1 MQTKET
7 YPSTCSY
14 CGVGCGVLVEKQG
27 ENEIRVEGDKDHPAN
42 LGLLCSKGRNLHYTV
57 MDRSDR
63 ILYPMKRMDRNSEL
77 KRIEWEEALDSISEK
92 FKKLIKNYGP
102 DSVGFYVSGQ
112 LLTEEY
118 YIINKLIKGFI
129 GSNNIDTNSRLC
141 MSSAVVGYKMSLG
154 EDSVPVSY
162 DDIELADCFLI
173 AGANP
178 AWCHPI
184 LFRRI
189 EAQKKNFP
197 NTKLIVIDP
206 RKTDTCED
214 ADLHLQIHPG
224 TDIYLFHAIAKI
236 LIKNNWIDS
245 PFIESHTEGFE
256 LLKLFLDNF
265 DIQEAA
271 NICGIPLSE
280 IELAAKYIH
289 EAKGFLSLWA
299 MGLNQSVIGV
309 NKNLALLNLSLIT
322 GKIGKPG
329 SGPFS
334 LTGQPNA
341 MGGREV
347 GGLCNLLP
355 AHRDLNNLD
364 HRKEVESFW
373 KIEEGKI
380 QSTPGYTAVEM
391 FENLKSGK
399 MKAVWIVCTN
409 PTTSLPDARMVEQG
423 LREAELVVVQDI
435 SMSTAAIPFADY
447 VLPAA
452 GWAEKQGTMTN
463 SDRRVTYLSKIL
475 DPPGE
480 AIADTSIIQKFAHKM
495 GYGEYFSYVSEE
507 DVFLEHC
514 ALTKGTKIDISGLDY
529 SILQK
534 KRSIQWPFPE
544 NSEDGTPRLF
554 TDHKF
559 YRPNGKAKIFDVSP
573 EDNSEKTSSNYP
585 LILTTG
591 RIRDQWHTMTRTG
604 KVRKLMEHKNEPYL
618 EIHPMDASTIGVDE
632 GALVEVISERGR
644 VRVKAKI
651 TDTIKKGTV
660 FLPMHWGKR
669 NKNDEF
675 RANNL
680 TKKDYDPFSKQPG
693 FKISAVRVIPYVKE
707 KEKILI
713 IGGGNS
719 TSAFI
724 KYYKELNPEDEITV
738 ICKEENPLYNR
749 ILLPDFISGE
759 KEFIELASVSSDE
772 VDNWEIKLH
781 TATSVS
787 EILPEAKL
795 VKDSLGNSFSYNK
808 LIIATGS
815 SPQVPKMISENMVGV
830 FSLRA
835 KTDADKIKGFFVP
848 DSHALIVGGGLLGLE
863 LAAALKSLNVKVTV
877 LVRTD
882 RLMSKQLDV
891 VACDILREEIIERG
905 IEVLF
910 HSEISKVHGYDRV
923 SFVELKDG
931 RKLYPD
937 GIVYAMGTSPNLFLA
952 KGMGIQIG
960 EGIKV
965 NEFLQTSDPDIYAIG
980 EVAEHSSGVYGTV
993 LAAEEQA
1000 KVAANH
1006 IYGYQFQSYNG
1017 SLHSNLLKIPG
1028 LELVSLRLPGVNFEN
1043 LSNEYE
1049 EVVFLDRKRRKYK
1062 KCIVKGDKL
1071 VAAILVGDKSEF
1083 VEYKNLISSG
1093 LELGEK
1099 RNLLLSSIS
1108 TAKPPKGALVCSCN
1122 GVGRGNIEDELN
1134 SGSKTLQEVMLK
1146 TGAGTGCGSCR
1157 PEVSQIIKNRQH
1169 LSETKAV

>member
-1 MQTKET
+1 MQTTET

-14 CGVGCGVLVEKQG
+14 CGVGCGVLVEKL
-27 ENEIRVEGDKDHPAN
+27 EKNEIRIEGDKDHPAN

-63 ILYPMKRMDRNSEL
+63 ILTPMQRVNRTSDLS
-77 KRIEWEEALDSISEK
+77 RISWDEALDAISDK
-92 FKKLIKNYGP
+92 FKQIIRAHGP

-141 MSSAVVGYKMSLG
+141 MSSAVVGYKMALG

-162 DDIELADCFLI
+162 EDIELADCFLI

-197 NTKLIVIDP
+197 NTKLIVVDP

-236 LIKNNWIDS
+236 LIDNNWIDHE
-245 PFIESHTEGFE
+245 FIESHTEGFDG
-256 LLKLFLDNF
+256 LSIFLRTF
-265 DIQEAA
+265 DLQEAA
-271 NICGIPLSE
+271 NTCGIPLLE

-355 AHRDLNNLD
+355 AHRDLSNPL
-364 HRKEVESFW
+364 HRKEVERFW
-373 KIEEGKI
+373 NIAEDTI
-380 QSTPGYTAVEM
+380 QSKPGFTAVEM
-391 FENLKSGK
+391 FENLKTGK

-423 LREAELVVVQDI
+423 LREAELVIVQDI
-435 SMSTAAIPFADY
+435 SMSSAAIPYADY

-463 SDRRVTYLSKIL
+463 SDRRVTYLSKIIE
-475 DPPGE
+475 PPGE
-480 AIADTSIIQKFAHKM
+480 AMADTWIIQKFATRM
-495 GYGEYFSYVSEE
+495 GFGSFFSYKTEE

-514 ALTKGTKIDISGLDY
+514 ALTEGTKIDISGLDY

-534 KRSIQWPFPE
+534 KRSVQWPFPK
-544 NSEDGTPRLF
+544 NSLDGTPRLF
-554 TDHKF
+554 TDHIF
-559 YRPNGKAKIFDVSP
+559 YRANGKAKIFDVTP
-573 EDNSEKTSSNYP
+573 DDTSEKTSETYP

-604 KVRKLMEHKNEPYL
+604 KVRKLMEHKSEPYL
-618 EIHPMDASTIGVDE
+618 EIHPKDANVIGVID
-632 GALVEVISERGR
+632 GSIVEVLNERGS
-644 VRVKAKI
+644 VRVKAKL
-651 TDTIKKGTV
+651 TDSIKMGTV
-660 FLPMHWGKR
+660 FLPMHWGKK
-669 NKNDEF
+669 NKNDAF

-680 TKKDYDPFSKQPG
+680 TNKEYDPFSKQPG
-693 FKISAVRVIPYVKE
+693 FKISAVKVIPYKKE
-707 KEKILI
+707 KDKILI

-724 KYYKELNPEDEITV
+724 KHYKELCPEDEITV
-738 ICKEENPLYNR
+738 LCKEENPLYNR

-759 KEFIELASVSSDE
+759 KEFIELASVSGEE
-772 VDNWEIKLH
+772 VENWEIKLH
-781 TATSVS
+781 TSTSVT
-787 EILPEAKL
+787 EILPEAKI
-795 VKDSLGNSFSYNK
+795 VKDSMGNVYSYNK

-815 SPQVPKMISENMVGV
+815 SPQIPKSISPSMVGV

-848 DSHALIVGGGLLGLE
+848 DSFALIVGGGLLGLE
-863 LAAALKSLNVKVTV
+863 LASALKSLGVKVTV
-877 LVRTD
+877 LVRTN

-891 VACDILREEIIERG
+891 VACDILKEEIESRG

-910 HSEISKVHGYDRV
+910 NSEIKKVHGYDRV
-923 SFVELKDG
+923 TYVELKDG
-931 RKLYPD
+931 KKLYPD
-937 GIVYAMGTSPNLFLA
+937 GIVYAMGTSPNLTLA
-952 KGMGIQIG
+952 KEMGIEIG

-980 EVAEHSSGVYGTV
+980 EVAEHTSGVYGTV

-1006 IYGYQFQSYNG
+1006 IYGYQFQSYSG

-1028 LELVSLRLPGVNFEN
+1028 LELVSLRLPGIQFEN
-1043 LSNEYE
+1043 LTDEYE
-1049 EVVFLDRKRRKYK
+1049 EIVFLDRKRCKYK

-1071 VAAILVGDKSEF
+1071 VGAILVGDKSEF
-1083 VEYKNLISSG
+1083 VEYKTLIASG

-1099 RNLLLSSIS
+1099 RNQLLSSIS
-1108 TAKPPKGALVCSCN
+1108 TAKQPKGALVCSCN
-1122 GVGRGNIEDELN
+1122 GVGKGNIEDEILCGAKN
-1134 SGSKTLQEVMLK
+1134 LAEVMEK

-1157 PEVSQIIKNRQH
+1157 PEVSQIIKNMV
-1169 LSETKAV
+1169 SNSYS

>member
-14 CGVGCGVLVEKQG
+14 CGVGCGVIVEKLG
-27 ENEIRVEGDKDHPAN
+27 NHEIQVEGDKDHPAN

-63 ILYPMKRMDRNSEL
+63 ILYPMKRSNRNSEL
-77 KRIEWEEALDSISEK
+77 IRVTWEETFDSISDK
-92 FKKLIKNYGP
+92 FKHLIKTYGP

-162 DDIELADCFLI
+162 EDIELADCFLI

-197 NTKLIVIDP
+197 NTKLIVVDP

-224 TDIYLFHAIAKI
+224 TDIYLFHSIAKI
-236 LIKNNWIDS
+236 LIQNNWIDS
-245 PFIESHTEGFE
+245 QFIESHTDGFE
-256 LLKLFLDNF
+256 GLKSFLTTF
-265 DIQEAA
+265 DLEEAA
-271 NICGIPLSE
+271 KTCGIPLEE

-355 AHRDLNNLD
+355 AHRDLSNPS

-373 KIEEGKI
+373 KIEEGTI
-380 QSTPGYTAVEM
+380 QEKPGYTAVEM

-399 MKAVWIVCTN
+399 MKAVWIICTN

-423 LREAELVVVQDI
+423 LREAELVIVQDI
-435 SMSTAAIPFADY
+435 SMSSAAIPYADY

-475 DPPGE
+475 EPPGE
-480 AIADTSIIQKFAHKM
+480 ALADTWIIQKFATKM
-495 GYGEYFSYVSEE
+495 GYGSHFSYQSEE

-514 ALTKGTKIDISGLDY
+514 ALTEGTKIDISGLDY
-529 SILQK
+529 TILLN
-534 KRSIQWPFPE
+534 KRSVQWPFPK
-544 NSEDGTPRLF
+544 NSVNGTPRLF

-559 YRPNGKAKIFDVSP
+559 YRPNGKAKVFDVPP
-573 EDNSEKTSSNYP
+573 EDPSEKTSDTFP
-585 LILTTG
+585 FILTTG

-604 KVRKLMEHKNEPYL
+604 KVRKLMEHKREPFL
-618 EIHPMDASTIGVDE
+618 EIHPLDADQVGIVD
-632 GALVEVISERGR
+632 GGLVEVLNERGR
-644 VRVKAKI
+644 VRVKAKL
-651 TDTIKKGTV
+651 TDTIKQGTV
-660 FLPMHWGKR
+660 FLPMHWGKQ

-680 TKKDYDPFSKQPG
+680 TNKEFDPFSKQPG
-693 FKISAVRVIPYVKE
+693 FKISAVQVRPYSKE

-724 KYYKELNPEDEITV
+724 KHYKELCPEDEITV
-738 ICKEENPLYNR
+738 LCKEENPLYNR

-759 KEFIELASVSSDE
+759 KEFIELASVSVEE
-772 VDNWEIKLH
+772 VNSWEIQLH
-781 TATSVS
+781 TSTSVT
-787 EILPEAKL
+787 EILPEAKI
-795 VKDSLGNSFSYNK
+795 VKDTLGNVFSYNK

-815 SPQVPKMISENMVGV
+815 SPQIPKTISQTMVGV

-863 LAAALKSLNVKVTV
+863 LASALKSLGVNVTV

-882 RLMSKQLDV
+882 RLMSKQLDA
-891 VACDILREEIIERG
+891 VACEILSEEIHNRG
-905 IEVLF
+905 IEVIYR
-910 HSEISKVHGYDRV
+910 SEISKVHGYDRV

-937 GIVYAMGTSPNLFLA
+937 GIVYAMGTSPNLSLA

-960 EGIKV
+960 EGIIV
-965 NEFLQTSDPDIYAIG
+965 NEFLQTSDPDVYAIG
-980 EVAEHSSGVYGTV
+980 EVAEHTSGVYGTV

-1006 IYGYQFQSYNG
+1006 IFGYRFQTYNG

-1028 LELVSLRLPGVNFEN
+1028 LELVSLRLPGIQFEN
-1043 LSNEYE
+1043 LTDEYE
-1049 EVVFLDRKRRKYK
+1049 EIVFLDRKRRKYK

-1083 VEYKNLISSG
+1083 VEYKNLIASG
-1093 LELGEK
+1093 IELGEK
-1099 RNLLLSSIS
+1099 RNQLLSSIS
-1108 TAKPPKGALVCSCN
+1108 TAKPPKGVLVCSCN
-1122 GVGRGNIEDELN
+1122 GVGKGNIEEMVA
-1134 SGSKTLQEVMLK
+1134 SGAKNLAEVMEK

-1157 PEVSQIIKNRQH
+1157 PEVNQIIKALTSKN
-1169 LSETKAV
+1169 LT

>member
-1 MQTKET
+1 MQTTDT

-14 CGVGCGVLVEKQG
+14 CGVGCGVLVEKL
-27 ENEIRVEGDKDHPAN
+27 EKNEIRIEGDKDHPAN

-63 ILYPMKRMDRNSEL
+63 ILFPMQRVNRTSDLS
-77 KRIEWEEALDSISEK
+77 RISWDEALDGISDR
-92 FKKLIKNYGP
+92 FKQIIRTHGP

-141 MSSAVVGYKMSLG
+141 MSSAVVGYKMALG

-162 DDIELADCFLI
+162 EDIELADCFLI

-197 NTKLIVIDP
+197 NTKLIVVDP

-224 TDIYLFHAIAKI
+224 TDIYLFHAISKI
-236 LIKNNWIDS
+236 LIDHNWIDNE
-245 PFIESHTEGFE
+245 FIESHTEGFE
-256 LLKLFLDNF
+256 GLNVFLRTF
-265 DIQEAA
+265 DLQEAA
-271 NICGIPLSE
+271 NICGIPLYE

-355 AHRDLNNLD
+355 AHRDLSNPN
-364 HRKEVESFW
+364 HRKEVERFW
-373 KIEEGKI
+373 NITEDTI
-380 QSTPGYTAVEM
+380 QSKPGYTAVEM

-399 MKAVWIVCTN
+399 MKAIWIICTN

-423 LREAELVVVQDI
+423 LREAELVIVQDI
-435 SMSTAAIPFADY
+435 SMSSAAIPYADY

-463 SDRRVTYLSKIL
+463 SDRRVTYLSKIME
-475 DPPGE
+475 PPGE
-480 AIADTSIIQKFAHKM
+480 AMADTWIIQKFATRM
-495 GYGEYFSYVSEE
+495 GFGSFFSYKSEE

-514 ALTKGTKIDISGLDY
+514 ALTEGTKIDISGLDY

-534 KRSIQWPFPE
+534 KRSVQWPFPK
-544 NSEDGTPRLF
+544 NSVDGTPRLF
-554 TDHKF
+554 TDHIF
-559 YRPNGKAKIFDVSP
+559 YRPNGKAKIFDVIP
-573 EDNSEKTSSNYP
+573 EDTSEKTSEAYP

-604 KVRKLMEHKNEPYL
+604 KVRKLMEHKSEPHL
-618 EIHPMDASTIGVDE
+618 EIHPTDANVVGVID
-632 GALVEVISERGR
+632 GGIVEVLNDRGS
-644 VRVKAKI
+644 VRVKAKL
-651 TDTIKKGTV
+651 TDSIKKGTV
-660 FLPMHWGKR
+660 FLPMHWGKK
-669 NKNDEF
+669 NKNDAF

-680 TKKDYDPFSKQPG
+680 TNKEYDPFSKQPG
-693 FKISAVRVIPYVKE
+693 FKISAVKVIPYAKE
-707 KEKILI
+707 REKILI

-724 KYYKELNPEDEITV
+724 KHYKELCPDDEITV
-738 ICKEENPLYNR
+738 LCKEENPLYNR

-759 KEFIELASVSSDE
+759 KEFIELASVSVEE
-772 VDNWEIKLH
+772 VENWEIELH
-781 TATSVS
+781 TSTTVT
-787 EILPEAKL
+787 EILPEAKI
-795 VKDSLGNSFSYNK
+795 VKDSLGNVHSYNK

-815 SPQVPKMISENMVGV
+815 SPQIPKSISQSMVGV

-848 DSHALIVGGGLLGLE
+848 DSYALIVGGGLLGLE
-863 LAAALKSLNVKVTV
+863 LASALKSLGVKVSV
-877 LVRTD
+877 LVRTN
-882 RLMSKQLDV
+882 RLMSKQLDA
-891 VACDILREEIIERG
+891 VACEILKEEIESRG
-905 IEVLF
+905 IEVIF
-910 HSEISKVHGYDRV
+910 NSEIKKVHGYDRV
-923 SFVELKDG
+923 SYVELKDG
-931 RKLYPD
+931 KKLYPD
-937 GIVYAMGTSPNLFLA
+937 GIVYAMGTSPNLVLA
-952 KGMGIQIG
+952 KEMGIDIG

-965 NEFLQTSDPDIYAIG
+965 NEFLQTSDSDIYAIG
-980 EVAEHSSGVYGTV
+980 EVAEHTSGVYGTV

-1006 IYGYQFQSYNG
+1006 IYGYQFQTYSG

-1028 LELVSLRLPGVNFEN
+1028 LELVSLRLPGIQFEN
-1043 LSNEYE
+1043 LTDEYE
-1049 EVVFLDRKRRKYK
+1049 EIVFLDRKKHKYK

-1071 VAAILVGDKSEF
+1071 VGAILVGDKSEF
-1083 VEYKNLISSG
+1083 VEYKNLIASG

-1099 RNLLLSSIS
+1099 RNQLLSSIS
-1108 TAKPPKGALVCSCN
+1108 SAKPPKGALVCSCN
-1122 GVGRGNIEDELN
+1122 GVGKGNIEDEILCGAKN
-1134 SGSKTLQEVMLK
+1134 LTEVMEK

-1157 PEVSQIIKNRQH
+1157 PEVNQIIKN
-1169 LSETKAV
+1169 LISK

>member
-1 MQTKET
+1 MRSKES

-14 CGVGCGVLVEKQG
+14 CGVGCGVTIQKLG
-27 ENEIRVEGDKDHPAN
+27 NHEILVEGDKNHPAN

-63 ILYPMKRMDRNSEL
+63 IFYPLHRTTRSSEL
-77 KRIEWEEALDSISEK
+77 KRISWNQALDSISEK
-92 FKKLIKNYGP
+92 FKNLIAMYGP

-141 MSSAVVGYKMSLG
+141 MSSAVVGYKMALG

-162 DDIELADCFLI
+162 EDIELADCFLI

-189 EAQKKNFP
+189 EAHKKNFP
-197 NTKLIVIDP
+197 NTKLIVVDP
-206 RKTDTCED
+206 RKTDTCEE

-236 LIKNNWIDS
+236 LIDHDWIDHS
-245 PFIESHTEGFE
+245 FLTSHTEGFDE
-256 LLKLFLDNF
+256 LKSFLLGFDLF
-265 DIQEAA
+265 EAA
-271 NICGIPLSE
+271 NICGIPLE
-280 IELAAKYIH
+280 DIALAAKYIH

-355 AHRDLNNLD
+355 AHRDLNDVN
-364 HRKEVESFW
+364 HRHEVEKFW
-373 KIEEGKI
+373 GVSEGKI
-380 QSTPGYTAVEM
+380 KDKPGYTAVEM

-409 PTTSLPDARMVEQG
+409 PTTSLPDARTVEQG

-435 SMSTAAIPFADY
+435 SMSNASIPYADY

-463 SDRRVTYLSKIL
+463 SDRRVTYLSKII

-480 AIADTSIIQKFAHKM
+480 AISDTLIIQKFAEKM
-495 GYGEYFSYVSEE
+495 GFGSSFAYRSEE
-507 DVFLEHC
+507 EVFLEHA

-529 SILQK
+529 SILRE
-534 KRSIQWPFPE
+534 KRSVQWPFPE
-544 NSEDGTPRLF
+544 NSREGTPRLF
-554 TDHKF
+554 TDHQF
-559 YRPNGKAKIFDVSP
+559 YRPNGKAKIFDVKP
-573 EDNSEKTSSNYP
+573 DDLSEKTSETYP
-585 LILTTG
+585 FILTTG

-604 KVRKLMEHKNEPYL
+604 KVRKLMEHKSEPYL
-618 EIHPMDASTIGVDE
+618 EIHPKDATSIGIEDDT
-632 GALVEVISERGR
+632 LVEVFNDRGL
-644 VRVKAKI
+644 VRVKAKV
-651 TDTIKKGTV
+651 TDTIKQGSV
-660 FLPMHWGKR
+660 FLPMHWGKK
-669 NKNDEF
+669 NQNDEF

-680 TKKDYDPFSKQPG
+680 TNKEFDPFSKQPG
-693 FKISAVRVIPYVKE
+693 FKISAVQIRNYQKE

-724 KYYKELNPEDEITV
+724 KHYKELCPDDEITV
-738 ICKEENPLYNR
+738 LCKEENPLYNR

-759 KEFIELASVSSDE
+759 KLFTEL
-772 VDNWEIKLH
+772 
-781 TATSVS
+781 TSVS
-787 EILPEAKL
+787 AEEVKSWDIQLHTSTSVTSILPEAKI
-795 VKDSLGNSFSYNK
+795 VKDSLGNSYSYNK

-815 SPQVPKMISENMVGV
+815 SPQIPKSISPNMVGV

-863 LAAALKSLNVKVTV
+863 LASALKSLGVKVTV
-877 LVRTD
+877 LVRTN
-882 RLMSKQLDV
+882 RLMSKQLDSI
-891 VACDILREEIIERG
+891 ACEILREEIESRG
-905 IEVLF
+905 IDISF
-910 HSEISKVHGYDRV
+910 NSEISKVHGYDRV
-923 SFVELKDG
+923 TFVELKDG
-931 RKLYPD
+931 KKIYPD
-937 GIVYAMGTSPNLFLA
+937 GIVYAMGTSPNLSLA
-952 KGMGIQIG
+952 KEMGIEIA

-980 EVAEHSSGVYGTV
+980 EVAEHTSGVYGTV

-1006 IYGYQFQSYNG
+1006 IYGYRFQTYKG

-1028 LELVSLRLPGVNFEN
+1028 LELVSLRLPGIQFED
-1043 LSNEYE
+1043 LSDEYE
-1049 EVVFLDRKRRKYK
+1049 EIVFMDRKRRKYK

-1071 VAAILVGDKSEF
+1071 VGAILVGDKSEF
-1083 VEYKNLISSG
+1083 VEYKNLIASG
-1093 LELGEK
+1093 LELGDK
-1099 RNLLLSSIS
+1099 RHQLLSSIS
-1108 TAKPPKGALVCSCN
+1108 TAKPPKGVLVCSCN
-1122 GVGRGNIEDELN
+1122 GVGQGNIEDVIQ
-1134 SGSKTLQEVMLK
+1134 SGAKNLAEVMEK

-1157 PEVSQIIKNRQH
+1157 PEVSQIIKRC
-1169 LSETKAV
+1169 LAIV

>member
-1 MQTKET
+1 MRSKES

-14 CGVGCGVLVEKQG
+14 CGVGCGVTIQKLG
-27 ENEIRVEGDKDHPAN
+27 NHEILVEGDKNHPAN

-63 ILYPMKRMDRNSEL
+63 IFYPLHRTTRSSEL
-77 KRIEWEEALDSISEK
+77 KRISWNQALDSISEK
-92 FKKLIKNYGP
+92 FKNLIAMYGP

-141 MSSAVVGYKMSLG
+141 MSSAVVGYKMALG

-162 DDIELADCFLI
+162 EDIELADCFLI

-189 EAQKKNFP
+189 EAHKKNFP
-197 NTKLIVIDP
+197 NTKLIVVDP
-206 RKTDTCED
+206 RKTDTCEE

-236 LIKNNWIDS
+236 LIDHDWIDHS
-245 PFIESHTEGFE
+245 FLTSHTEGFDE
-256 LLKLFLDNF
+256 LKSFLLGFDLF
-265 DIQEAA
+265 EAA
-271 NICGIPLSE
+271 NICGIPLE
-280 IELAAKYIH
+280 DIALAAKYIH

-355 AHRDLNNLD
+355 AHRDLNDVN
-364 HRKEVESFW
+364 HRHEVEKFW
-373 KIEEGKI
+373 GVSEGKI
-380 QSTPGYTAVEM
+380 KDKPGYTAVEM

-409 PTTSLPDARMVEQG
+409 PTTSLPDARTVEQG

-435 SMSTAAIPFADY
+435 SMSNASIPYADY

-463 SDRRVTYLSKIL
+463 SDRRVTYLSKII

-480 AIADTSIIQKFAHKM
+480 AISDTLIIQKFAEKM
-495 GYGEYFSYVSEE
+495 GFGSSFAYRSEE
-507 DVFLEHC
+507 EVFLEHA

-529 SILQK
+529 SILRE
-534 KRSIQWPFPE
+534 KRSVQWPFPE
-544 NSEDGTPRLF
+544 NSREGTPRLF
-554 TDHKF
+554 TDHQF
-559 YRPNGKAKIFDVSP
+559 YRPNGKAKIFDVKP
-573 EDNSEKTSSNYP
+573 DDLSEKTSETYP
-585 LILTTG
+585 FILTTG

-604 KVRKLMEHKNEPYL
+604 KVRKLMEHKSEPYL
-618 EIHPMDASTIGVDE
+618 EIHPKDATSIGIEDDT
-632 GALVEVISERGR
+632 LVEVFNDRGL
-644 VRVKAKI
+644 VRVKAKV
-651 TDTIKKGTV
+651 TDTIKQGSV
-660 FLPMHWGKR
+660 FLPMHWGKK
-669 NKNDEF
+669 NQNDEF

-680 TKKDYDPFSKQPG
+680 TNKEFDPFSKQPG
-693 FKISAVRVIPYVKE
+693 FKISAVQIRTYQKE

-724 KYYKELNPEDEITV
+724 KHYKELCPDDEITV
-738 ICKEENPLYNR
+738 LCKEENPLYNR

-759 KEFIELASVSSDE
+759 KLFTEL
-772 VDNWEIKLH
+772 
-781 TATSVS
+781 TSVS
-787 EILPEAKL
+787 AEEVKSWDIQLHTSTSVTSILPEAKI
-795 VKDSLGNSFSYNK
+795 VKDSLGNSYSYNK

-815 SPQVPKMISENMVGV
+815 SPQIPKSISPNMVGV

-863 LAAALKSLNVKVTV
+863 LASALKSLGVKVTV
-877 LVRTD
+877 LVRTN
-882 RLMSKQLDV
+882 RLMSKQLDSI
-891 VACDILREEIIERG
+891 ACEILREEIESRG
-905 IEVLF
+905 IDISF
-910 HSEISKVHGYDRV
+910 NSEISKVHGYDRV
-923 SFVELKDG
+923 TFVELKDG
-931 RKLYPD
+931 KKIYPD
-937 GIVYAMGTSPNLFLA
+937 GIVYAMGTSPNLSLA
-952 KGMGIQIG
+952 KEMGIEIA

-980 EVAEHSSGVYGTV
+980 EVAEHTSGVYGTV

-1006 IYGYQFQSYNG
+1006 IYGYRFQTYNG

-1028 LELVSLRLPGVNFEN
+1028 LELVSLRLPGIQFED
-1043 LSNEYE
+1043 LSDEYE
-1049 EVVFLDRKRRKYK
+1049 EIVFMDRKRRKYK

-1071 VAAILVGDKSEF
+1071 VGAILVGDKSEF
-1083 VEYKNLISSG
+1083 VEYKNLIASG
-1093 LELGEK
+1093 LELGDK
-1099 RNLLLSSIS
+1099 RHQLLSSIS
-1108 TAKPPKGALVCSCN
+1108 TAKPPKGVLVCSCN
-1122 GVGRGNIEDELN
+1122 GVGQGNIEDVIQ
-1134 SGSKTLQEVMLK
+1134 SGAKNLAEVMEK

-1157 PEVSQIIKNRQH
+1157 PEVSQIIKRC
-1169 LSETKAV
+1169 LAIV

>member
-1 MQTKET
+1 MQIKET
-7 YPSTCSY
+7 NPSTCSY
-14 CGVGCGVLVEKQG
+14 CGVGCGVTVEKLG
-27 ENEIRVEGDKDHPAN
+27 NHEIRVEGDKEHPAN

-63 ILYPMKRMDRNSEL
+63 ILYPMKRSDRKEEL
-77 KRIEWEEALDSISEK
+77 KRISWNQALDSISEK
-92 FKKLIKNYGP
+92 FKQLIQTYGP

-162 DDIELADCFLI
+162 EDIELADCFLI

-197 NTKLIVIDP
+197 NTKLIVVDP
-206 RKTDTCED
+206 RRTDTCED

-236 LIKNNWIDS
+236 LIDQNWIDRS
-245 PFIESHTEGFE
+245 FIESHTDGFSE
-256 LLKLFLDNF
+256 LKTFLETF
-265 DIQEAA
+265 DLQEAA
-271 NICGIPLSE
+271 NTCGIP
-280 IELAAKYIH
+280 IEDITLAARYIH

-355 AHRDLNNLD
+355 AHRDLSNPE
-364 HRKEVESFW
+364 HRNEVEMFW
-373 KIEEGKI
+373 GISEGKI
-380 QSTPGYTAVEM
+380 QSKPGYTAVEM
-391 FENLKSGK
+391 FENLKTGK

-409 PTTSLPDARMVEQG
+409 PTTSLPDARTVEQG

-435 SMSTAAIPFADY
+435 SMSSAAIPYADF

-463 SDRRVTYLSKIL
+463 SDRRVTYLSKVI

-480 AIADTSIIQKFAHKM
+480 ATADTWIIQKFAEKM
-495 GYGEYFSYVSEE
+495 GYGASFAYNSEE
-507 DVFLEHC
+507 DVFLEHA
-514 ALTKGTKIDISGLDY
+514 ALTKGTKIDISGLNY

-534 KRSIQWPFPE
+534 KRSVQWPFPE
-544 NSEDGTPRLF
+544 NSLDGTPRLF

-559 YRPNGKAKIFDVSP
+559 YRTNGKAKIFDVKP
-573 EDNSEKTSSNYP
+573 DDTSEKTSEQFP

-604 KVRKLMEHKNEPYL
+604 KVRKLMEHKSEPYL
-618 EIHPMDASTIGVDE
+618 EIHPTNAKSIGIEDQE
-632 GALVEVISERGR
+632 LVEVFNERGLVR
-644 VRVKAKI
+644 VRAKI
-651 TDTIKKGTV
+651 TDTIKEGTV
-660 FLPMHWGKR
+660 FLPMHWGK
-669 NKNDEF
+669 KKQNDES

-680 TKKDYDPFSKQPG
+680 TNKEFDPFSKQPG
-693 FKISAVRVIPYVKE
+693 FKISAVQIRKYQKE

-724 KYYKELNPEDEITV
+724 KHYKELCPEDEITV
-738 ICKEENPLYNR
+738 LCKEENPLYNR

-759 KEFIELASVSSDE
+759 KLFMELASVSPEE
-772 VDNWEIKLH
+772 VQSWDIELH
-781 TATSVS
+781 ASTSVTT
-787 EILPEAKL
+787 ILPEAKL
-795 VKDSLGNSFSYNK
+795 VKDSLGNSYSYNK

-815 SPQVPKMISENMVGV
+815 SAQIPKTISPNMVGV

-848 DSHALIVGGGLLGLE
+848 DSHVLIVGGGLLGLE
-863 LAAALKSLNVKVTV
+863 LASALKSLQVKVTV

-882 RLMSKQLDV
+882 RLMSKQLDL
-891 VACDILREEIIERG
+891 VACEILREEIESRG

-910 HSEISKVHGYDRV
+910 NSEIAKVHGFDRV
-923 SFVELKDG
+923 SYVELKDG
-931 RKLYPD
+931 KKLYPD
-937 GIVYAMGTSPNLFLA
+937 GIVYAMGTSPNLSLA
-952 KGMGIQIG
+952 KEMGIEIG

-980 EVAEHSSGVYGTV
+980 EVAEHASGVYGTV

-1000 KVAANH
+1000 KIAAGH
-1006 IYGYQFQSYNG
+1006 IYGYRFHTYSG

-1028 LELVSLRLPGVNFEN
+1028 LELVSLRLPGVQFEN
-1043 LSNEYE
+1043 LTDEYE
-1049 EVVFLDRKRRKYK
+1049 EIVFMDRKKRKYK

-1071 VAAILVGDKSEF
+1071 VGAILVGDKSEF
-1083 VEYKNLISSG
+1083 VEYKNLIASG

-1099 RNLLLSSIS
+1099 RQQLLSSIS
-1108 TAKPPKGALVCSCN
+1108 TAKPPKGVLVCSCN
-1122 GVGRGNIEDELN
+1122 GVGRGNIEDVIRDGAKDLSEIM
-1134 SGSKTLQEVMLK
+1134 SK

-1157 PEVSQIIKNRQH
+1157 PEVSQILRT
-1169 LSETKAV
+1169 LSPTSSLI

>member
-1 MQTKET
+1 MQNKET

-14 CGVGCGVLVEKQG
+14 CGVGCGVTIQKLG
-27 ENEIRVEGDKDHPAN
+27 NHEIRVEGDKDHPAN

-63 ILYPMKRMDRNSEL
+63 ILYPLHRATRTSNL
-77 KRIEWEEALDSISEK
+77 KRITWNQALDSISEK
-92 FKKLIKNYGP
+92 FKNLLDTYGP

-141 MSSAVVGYKMSLG
+141 MSSAVVGYKMALG

-162 DDIELADCFLI
+162 EDIELADCFLI

-184 LFRRI
+184 IFRRI

-197 NTKLIVIDP
+197 NTKLIVVDP
-206 RKTDTCED
+206 RKTDTCEE

-224 TDIYLFHAIAKI
+224 TDIYLFHAIAKV
-236 LIKNNWIDS
+236 LIDHDWIDHN
-245 PFIESHTEGFE
+245 FLTSHTEGFDE
-256 LLKLFLDNF
+256 LKTFLLGF
-265 DIQEAA
+265 DLQKAA
-271 NICGIPLSE
+271 NICGVPLE
-280 IELAAKYIH
+280 DIALAAKYIH

-309 NKNLALLNLSLIT
+309 NKNLALINLSLIT

-355 AHRDLNNLD
+355 AHRDLNQAD
-364 HRKEVESFW
+364 HRREVELFW
-373 KIEEGKI
+373 GVSEGKI
-380 QSTPGYTAVEM
+380 KDKPGFTAVEM

-409 PTTSLPDARMVEQG
+409 PTTSLPDARTVEQG

-435 SMSTAAIPFADY
+435 SMSNASIPYADY

-463 SDRRVTYLSKIL
+463 SDRRVTYLSKII

-480 AIADTSIIQKFAHKM
+480 AISDTFIIQKFAEKM
-495 GYGEYFSYVSEE
+495 GYGSSFAYQSEE
-507 DVFLEHC
+507 DVFLEHA
-514 ALTKGTKIDISGLDY
+514 ALTKGTNIDISGLDY
-529 SILQK
+529 SILQE
-534 KRSIQWPFPE
+534 KRSVQWPFPE
-544 NSEDGTPRLF
+544 NSKEGTPRLF

-559 YRPNGKAKIFDVSP
+559 YRPNGKAKIFDVKP
-573 EDNSEKTSSNYP
+573 DDVSEKTSERYP
-585 LILTTG
+585 FILTTG

-604 KVRKLMEHKNEPYL
+604 KVRKLMEHKSEPYL
-618 EIHPMDASTIGVDE
+618 EIHPKDSASIGIEDE
-632 GALVEVISERGR
+632 TLVEVFNERGL
-644 VRVKAKI
+644 VRVKAKV
-651 TDTIKKGTV
+651 TDSIKQGTV
-660 FLPMHWGKR
+660 FLPMHWGKK
-669 NKNDEF
+669 NQNDEF

-680 TKKDYDPFSKQPG
+680 TNKEFDPFSKQPG
-693 FKISAVRVIPYVKE
+693 FKISAVQIRTFQKE

-724 KYYKELNPEDEITV
+724 KHYKELCPDDEITV
-738 ICKEENPLYNR
+738 LCKEENPLYNR

-759 KEFIELASVSSDE
+759 KLFTEL
-772 VDNWEIKLH
+772 
-781 TATSVS
+781 TSVS
-787 EILPEAKL
+787 ADEVKSWDIQLHTSTSVTTILPEAKI
-795 VKDSLGNSFSYNK
+795 VKDSLGNSYSYHK

-815 SPQVPKMISENMVGV
+815 SPQIPKSISPNMVGV

-863 LAAALKSLNVKVTV
+863 LASALKSLGVKVTV
-877 LVRTD
+877 LVRTN
-882 RLMSKQLDV
+882 RLMSKQLDSI
-891 VACDILREEIIERG
+891 ACEILREEIESRG
-905 IEVLF
+905 IEVSF
-910 HSEISKVHGYDRV
+910 NSEISKVHGYDRV
-923 SFVELKDG
+923 TYVELKDG
-931 RKLYPD
+931 KKIYPD
-937 GIVYAMGTSPNLFLA
+937 GIVYAMGTSPNLSLA
-952 KGMGIQIG
+952 KEMGIEIG

-980 EVAEHSSGVYGTV
+980 EVAEHTSGVYGTV

-1006 IYGYQFQSYNG
+1006 IYGYRFQTYKG

-1028 LELVSLRLPGVNFEN
+1028 LELVSLRLPGIQFED
-1043 LSNEYE
+1043 LSDEYE
-1049 EVVFLDRKRRKYK
+1049 EIVFMDRKRRKYK

-1071 VAAILVGDKSEF
+1071 VGAILVGDKSEF
-1083 VEYKNLISSG
+1083 VEYKNLIASG
-1093 LELGEK
+1093 LELGDK
-1099 RNLLLSSIS
+1099 RQQLLSSIS
-1108 TAKPPKGALVCSCN
+1108 TAKPPKGVLVCSCN
-1122 GVGRGNIEDELN
+1122 GVGQGNIEDVIQFGAKDLN
-1134 SGSKTLQEVMLK
+1134 EVMEK

-1157 PEVSQIIKNRQH
+1157 PEVSQIIKRC
-1169 LSETKAV
+1169 LSSH

>member
-1 MQTKET
+1 MQTSET

-14 CGVGCGVLVEKQG
+14 CGVGCGVLVEKL
-27 ENEIRVEGDKDHPAN
+27 EKNEIRIEGDKDHPAN

-63 ILYPMKRMDRNSEL
+63 ILFPMQRVNRTSDLS
-77 KRIEWEEALDSISEK
+77 RISWDEALDGISDR
-92 FKKLIKNYGP
+92 FKQIIRTHGP

-141 MSSAVVGYKMSLG
+141 MSSAVVGYKMALG
-154 EDSVPVSY
+154 EDSVPISY
-162 DDIELADCFLI
+162 EDIELADCFLI

-197 NTKLIVIDP
+197 NTKLIVVDP

-236 LIKNNWIDS
+236 LIDHNWIDNE
-245 PFIESHTEGFE
+245 FIESHTEGFE
-256 LLKLFLDNF
+256 GLNVFLRTF
-265 DIQEAA
+265 DLQEAA
-271 NICGIPLSE
+271 NICGIPLYE

-355 AHRDLNNLD
+355 AHRDLSNPN
-364 HRKEVESFW
+364 HRKEVERFW
-373 KIEEGKI
+373 NITEDTI
-380 QSTPGYTAVEM
+380 QSKPGYTAVEM

-399 MKAVWIVCTN
+399 MKAIWIICTN

-423 LREAELVVVQDI
+423 LREAELVIVQDI
-435 SMSTAAIPFADY
+435 SMSSAAIPYADY

-463 SDRRVTYLSKIL
+463 SDRRVTYLSKIME
-475 DPPGE
+475 PPGE
-480 AIADTSIIQKFAHKM
+480 AMADTWIIQKFATRM
-495 GYGEYFSYVSEE
+495 GFGSFFSYKSEE

-514 ALTKGTKIDISGLDY
+514 ALTEGTKIDISGLDY

-534 KRSIQWPFPE
+534 KRSVQWPFPK
-544 NSEDGTPRLF
+544 NSVDGTPRLF
-554 TDHKF
+554 TDHIF
-559 YRPNGKAKIFDVSP
+559 YRPNGKAKIFDVIP
-573 EDNSEKTSSNYP
+573 EDTSEKTSEAYP

-604 KVRKLMEHKNEPYL
+604 KVRKLMEHKSEPYL
-618 EIHPMDASTIGVDE
+618 EIHPTDANVVGVID
-632 GALVEVISERGR
+632 GGIVEVLNDRGS
-644 VRVKAKI
+644 VRVKAKL
-651 TDTIKKGTV
+651 TDSIKKGTV
-660 FLPMHWGKR
+660 FLPMHWGKK
-669 NKNDEF
+669 NKNDAF

-680 TKKDYDPFSKQPG
+680 TNKEYDPFSKQPG
-693 FKISAVRVIPYVKE
+693 FKISAVKVIPYAKE
-707 KEKILI
+707 REKILI

-724 KYYKELNPEDEITV
+724 KHYKELCPDDEITV
-738 ICKEENPLYNR
+738 LCKEENPLYNR

-759 KEFIELASVSSDE
+759 KEFIELASVSVEE
-772 VDNWEIKLH
+772 VENWEIELH
-781 TATSVS
+781 TSTTVT
-787 EILPEAKL
+787 EILPEAKI
-795 VKDSLGNSFSYNK
+795 VKDSLGNVHSYNK

-815 SPQVPKMISENMVGV
+815 SPQIPKSISQSMVGV

-848 DSHALIVGGGLLGLE
+848 DSYALIVGGGLLGLE
-863 LAAALKSLNVKVTV
+863 LASALKSLGVKVSV
-877 LVRTD
+877 LVRTN
-882 RLMSKQLDV
+882 RLMSKQLDA
-891 VACDILREEIIERG
+891 VACEILKEEIESRG
-905 IEVLF
+905 IEVIF
-910 HSEISKVHGYDRV
+910 NSEIKKVHGYDRV
-923 SFVELKDG
+923 SYVELKDG
-931 RKLYPD
+931 KKLYPD
-937 GIVYAMGTSPNLFLA
+937 GIVYAMGTSPNLVLA
-952 KGMGIQIG
+952 KEMGIDIG

-980 EVAEHSSGVYGTV
+980 EVAEHTSGVYGTV

-1006 IYGYQFQSYNG
+1006 IYGYQFQTYSG

-1028 LELVSLRLPGVNFEN
+1028 LELVSLRLPGIQFEN
-1043 LSNEYE
+1043 LTDEYE
-1049 EVVFLDRKRRKYK
+1049 EIVFLDRKKHKYK

-1071 VAAILVGDKSEF
+1071 VGAILVGDKSEF
-1083 VEYKNLISSG
+1083 VEYKNLIASG

-1099 RNLLLSSIS
+1099 RNQLLSSLSS
-1108 TAKPPKGALVCSCN
+1108 TKPPKGALVCSCN
-1122 GVGRGNIEDELN
+1122 GVGKGNIEDEILCGAKN
-1134 SGSKTLQEVMLK
+1134 LTEVMEK

-1157 PEVSQIIKNRQH
+1157 PEVNQIIKN
-1169 LSETKAV
+1169 LISK